1 MVGLEI
7 GRVANHLRRLCVIL
21 CLGGL
26 VGCTSSDLRSVPF
39 SPPDAAPDV
48 DASSA
53 DGDLGVDG
61 SDIDAGPNCDPSTD
75 TDGDG
80 LDDCDEAALCTDPRE
95 PDTDG
100 DGLSDYDEVELGY
113 DPCDPDMDDDGV
125 EDGREHEVGLDP
137 NDPTTNEQKG
147 PDSQRW
153 VARACDE
160 IAPEPTFFRTDTTAN
175 WKRGL
180 GSRFDNFS
188 RVRTSSGGTLPSAI
202 FSESQSG
209 LFGYM
214 LTLPVQSTT
223 IPGAVLE
230 EQVRMALESFGNVQ
244 DPLLAGG
251 SFETHDS
258 REAARQE
265 WIYTA
270 QSPLSAPKLRNRLVE
285 WPFSQPLADLR
296 EPVGFEESKFRVRAT
311 AVRRQNEEGGDRAIV
326 MVGLVPD
333 DQVDT
338 RGRGP
343 VLKKLKGM
351 TSHTTV
357 AGAEASVRTVC
368 ETAIVESQAPGDT
381 HIYFVVDTNEMVPAY
396 KQRVESFVG
405 ELDALS
411 DRVTSIKLGVTNMA
425 LDNRGR
431 IAGETWT
438 RDTSELMSRLTDTVL
453 ECAASGTWACPGEVT
468 GLEAA
473 RQGLSYYLGLGDES
487 APPSEAIGPDDQ
499 VVTIFIADEDDRSS
513 DSVDNYS
520 DFFAGRTKLRG
531 FVSQEASTSDQMW
544 CEQGNAASRYGAV
557 VESVSTMT
565 NSLCR
570 SSRLNARRVFD
581 QAVPREQF
589 SGPDV
594 PEFPIDPSMHVTV
607 EGESLTE
614 TEVGDGFWLAN
625 NASLQFSGS
634 YRGRVWSGQVPTDV
648 AWTYQVFDP
657 EESGDVGE

>member
-1 MVGLEI
+1 MVGLDI
-7 GRVANHLRRLCVIL
+7 GRVAIQLRRLCAIL
-21 CLGGL
+21 CFGGL
-26 VGCTSSDLRSVPF
+26 VGCTNSDIRSVPF
-39 SPPDAAPDV
+39 SPADVTPDG
-48 DASSA
+48 DATST

-61 SDIDAGPNCDPSTD
+61 SDIDTRPDCDPTTD

-80 LDDCDEAALCTDPRE
+80 LDDCDEAALCTNPGE
-95 PDTDG
+95 SDTDN
-100 DGLSDYDEVELGY
+100 DGLSDYEEVELGY

-137 NDPTTNEQKG
+137 NDPTTNDQKG

-160 IAPEPTFFRTDTTAN
+160 ISPESTFFRTDTTAN

-188 RVRTSSGGTLPSAI
+188 RVRTSAGGTLPSAI
-202 FSESQSG
+202 FSDSQSG

-230 EQVRMALESFGNVQ
+230 EQVRSALESFGNLQ

-270 QSPLSAPKLRNRLVE
+270 QPPLSAAKLRNRLVE
-285 WPFSQPLADLR
+285 WPFSQPLGDLR
-296 EPVGFEESKFRVRAT
+296 EPVGFEKSQFRIRAT

-326 MVGLVPD
+326 MVGLVPG
-333 DQVDT
+333 DQVESQ
-338 RGRGP
+338 GRGP
-343 VLKKLKGM
+343 ALKALEGM
-351 TSHTTV
+351 VSHTTV
-357 AGAEASVRTVC
+357 AGAEAEVRTIC
-368 ETAIVESQAPGDT
+368 ETAIVESQNPGDT
-381 HIYFVVDTNEMVPAY
+381 HIYFVVDTKEMVPAY
-396 KQRVESFVG
+396 KQRVETFVG
-405 ELDALS
+405 ELDVLS

-425 LDNRGR
+425 LANKGR
-431 IAGETWT
+431 IAGGTWT
-438 RDTSELMSRLTDTVL
+438 RDTSELLTRLTDTVFG
-453 ECAASGTWACPGEVT
+453 CPAQSGWACPGEAT

-487 APPSEAIGPDDQ
+487 PPPSEAIGPDDQ

-513 DSVDNYS
+513 DSVDSYS
-520 DFFAGRTKLRG
+520 SFFAGRTKLRG

-544 CEQGNAASRYGAV
+544 CEQSDPASRYGTV
-557 VESVSTMT
+557 VENVSTMT

-570 SSRLNARRVFD
+570 SSRLNAQRVFN

-594 PEFPIDPSMHVTV
+594 PNFPIDPSMHVTV

-625 NASLQFSGS
+625 NSSLQFSGI
-634 YRGRVWSGQVPTDV
+634 YRGKVWSGEVPTDV

-657 EESGDVGE
+657 EESGGLGE